1 MKMKRIITIV
11 ALIALFVADAG
22 AVLKEKDL
30 EQTLVVLRAEL
41 IDYHREMTDVK
52 SQRKEQNQQILSQLM
67 ETVKQS
73 NQNALMLYSQKSDYV
88 FDLTYACHEATEQYQ
103 SFLRQQLPFRNYLQR
118 SEKELAKFDSLVV
131 SLQQMPTRN
140 LNRQAQTDRS
150 VCLALAINIRNNL
163 LEGQSRLKDYIS
175 FYENTEQR
183 LKSLNDYANKRYN
196 EIQTNIFRN
205 GGDNYFSFLK
215 NIGPKLRQTR
225 EMVSDKYRPSK
236 QPSQWDS
243 RVIFGLFGIILF
255 YGVIASAL
263 NLLVFRLFM
272 ARRFRSE
279 DFRKK
284 RACIIMATTTVTFAI
299 LLGIIQ
305 AVWEQ
310 NFIIMAS
317 SLLVEFA
324 WLLGVILISLLLR
337 VNGDQIKSAF
347 YIYSPLVVVGF
358 IVIAFRIIL
367 IPNELVNLIFP
378 PVLLICA
385 LWQWIVIRRHNRNVP
400 RQDMFYT
407 YLSQSVFII
416 SIVCSWTGYTLMAVQ
431 ILIWWLMQLACI
443 LTITCI
449 SQYLKLYGER
459 HGLSQKLITQTW
471 AYLFV
476 YKVVLPVLA
485 VGSVMLSIYW
495 AADVFNL
502 SDLCWEIFN
511 RKFIDFESFQVSI
524 VSVSIV
530 VCLWFLFAYINNTL
544 LALMRIHF
552 ENQDPSTAQSRMVM
566 VKNVLQLFVWGA
578 WLLLSLSILNISLV
592 WLAAIT
598 GGLSTGVGFASK
610 DIIENIYYGASL
622 MTGRI
627 KVGDWIQV
635 DGTMGKVTSIS
646 YTSTAIESLY
656 GEVITFQNSQLFTKN
671 YKNLTRNHGYVL
683 AVVPFGVAYG
693 SNLKQVTELV
703 EAAVTGLH
711 HQWVDTTKKVNVV
724 VSEMADSSVNFKL
737 FIWSDAVKRS
747 YVISDVLKCIY
758 ETLNQHNITIPFPQ
772 QDVHIIEH

>member
-1 MKMKRIITIV
+1 MTIV
-11 ALIALFVADAG
+11 ALIVLFVADAG

-30 EQTLVVLRAEL
+30 EQTLMVLRAEL
-41 IDYHREMTDVK
+41 ADYHREMNDMK
-52 SQRKEQNQQILSQLM
+52 SQRKEQNQLILGQLM

-73 NQNALMLYSQKSDYV
+73 NQNALMLYSQRSDYV
-88 FDLTYACHEATEQYQ
+88 FDMTYACHEATEQYQ
-103 SFLRQQLPFRNYLQR
+103 SFLRQQLPFRNYLER
-118 SEKELAKFDSLVV
+118 SEKEMAKFDSLVI
-131 SLQQMPTRN
+131 SLQQMPIRN
-140 LNRQAQTDRS
+140 LSSRAQTDRS
-150 VCLALAINIRNNL
+150 VCLALALNIRSNL
-163 LEGQSRLKDYIS
+163 LEGQSRLKDYIN

-183 LKSLNDYANKRYN
+183 LKNLNDYANKRYN

-205 GGDNYFSFLK
+205 GGDNYFTVLK
-215 NIGPKLRQTR
+215 NIKSKVQDTK
-225 EMVSDKYRPSK
+225 ETVSEKYRPSK

-255 YGVIASAL
+255 YGIIASGL

-272 ARRFRSE
+272 SRRFRSE

-305 AVWEQ
+305 AALQQ
-310 NFIIMAS
+310 NFIVMAS
-317 SLLVEFA
+317 ELLVEFA

-337 VNGDQIKSAF
+337 VSADQIKSAF

-378 PVLLICA
+378 PILLVCA
-385 LWQWIVIRRHNRNVP
+385 VCQWLVIRRHNRNVP

-407 YLSQSVFII
+407 YLSQSVFVI
-416 SIVCSWTGYTLMAVQ
+416 STVCSWTGYTLMAVQ
-431 ILIWWLMQLACI
+431 ILIWWLMQLTCI

-459 HGLSQKLITQTW
+459 HHMDEKPIMKTW
-471 AYLFV
+471 VYLFV
-476 YKVVLPVLA
+476 HKVVVPVLA
-485 VGSVMLSIYW
+485 VLSVMLSIFW

-511 RKFIDFESFQVSI
+511 RKFIDFENFQVSI
-524 VSVSIV
+524 VSVSLV

-544 LALMRIHF
+544 LALMRIHY

-566 VKNVLQLFVWGA
+566 VKNVLQLVVWGA
-578 WLLLSLSILNISLV
+578 WLLLSLSILDISLV

-598 GGLSTGVGFASK
+598 GGLSIGVGFASK
-610 DIIENIYYGASL
+610 DIIENIYYGALL

-635 DGTMGKVTSIS
+635 DGTMGKVISIS
-646 YTSTAIESLY
+646 YTSTVIESLF

-683 AVVPFGVAYG
+683 AVIPFGVAYG
-693 SNLKQVTELV
+693 SNLKQVTELT

-711 HQWVDTTKKVNVV
+711 HQWVDKSKQVKAV
-724 VSEMADSSVNFKL
+724 VSEMGDSGVNFNL
-737 FIWSDAVKRS
+737 FVWSDPVKKS
-747 YVISDVLKCIY
+747 YVVSDVLKCVY
-758 ETLNQHNITIPFPQ
+758 DTLNQHNIAIPFPQ
-772 QDVHIIEH
+772 RDVHIIDSHS

>member
-1 MKMKRIITIV
+1 MTIV
-11 ALIALFVADAG
+11 ALIVLFVADAG

-30 EQTLVVLRAEL
+30 EQTLMVLRAEL
-41 IDYHREMTDVK
+41 ADYHREMNDMK
-52 SQRKEQNQQILSQLM
+52 SQRKEQNQLILGQLM

-73 NQNALMLYSQKSDYV
+73 NQNALMLYSQRSDYV
-88 FDLTYACHEATEQYQ
+88 FDMTYACHEATEQYQ
-103 SFLRQQLPFRNYLQR
+103 SFLRQQLPFRNYLER
-118 SEKELAKFDSLVV
+118 SEKEMAKFDSLVI
-131 SLQQMPTRN
+131 SLQQMPIRN
-140 LNRQAQTDRS
+140 LSSRAQTDRS
-150 VCLALAINIRNNL
+150 VCLALALNIRSNL
-163 LEGQSRLKDYIS
+163 LEGQSRLKDYIN

-183 LKSLNDYANKRYN
+183 LKNLNDYANKRYN

-205 GGDNYFSFLK
+205 GGDNYFTVLK
-215 NIGPKLRQTR
+215 NIKSKVQDTK
-225 EMVSDKYRPSK
+225 ETVSEKYRPSK

-255 YGVIASAL
+255 YGIIASGL

-272 ARRFRSE
+272 SRRFRSE

-305 AVWEQ
+305 AALQQ
-310 NFIIMAS
+310 NFIVMAS
-317 SLLVEFA
+317 ELLVEFA

-337 VNGDQIKSAF
+337 VSADQIKSAF

-378 PVLLICA
+378 PILLVCA
-385 LWQWIVIRRHNRNVP
+385 VCQWLVIRRHNRNVP

-407 YLSQSVFII
+407 YLSQSVFVI
-416 SIVCSWTGYTLMAVQ
+416 STVCSWTGYTLMAVQ
-431 ILIWWLMQLACI
+431 ILIWWLMQLTCI

-459 HGLSQKLITQTW
+459 HHMDEKPIMKTW

-476 YKVVLPVLA
+476 HKVVVPVLA
-485 VGSVMLSIYW
+485 VLSVMLSIFW

-511 RKFIDFESFQVSI
+511 RKFIDFENFQVSI
-524 VSVSIV
+524 VSVSLV

-544 LALMRIHF
+544 LALMRIHY

-566 VKNVLQLFVWGA
+566 VKNVLQLVVWGA
-578 WLLLSLSILNISLV
+578 WLLLSLSILDISLV

-598 GGLSTGVGFASK
+598 GGLSIGVGFASK
-610 DIIENIYYGASL
+610 DIIENIYYGALL

-635 DGTMGKVTSIS
+635 DGTMGKVISIS
-646 YTSTAIESLY
+646 YTSTVIESLF

-683 AVVPFGVAYG
+683 AVIPFGVAYG
-693 SNLKQVTELV
+693 SNLKQVTELA

-711 HQWVDTTKKVNVV
+711 HPWVDKEKQVKAV
-724 VSEMADSSVNFKL
+724 VSEMGDSGVNFNL
-737 FIWSDAVKRS
+737 FVWSDPVKKS
-747 YVISDVLKCIY
+747 YVVSDVLKCVY
-758 ETLNQHNITIPFPQ
+758 DTLNQHNIAIPFPQ
-772 QDVHIIEH
+772 RDVHIIDSHS

>member
-1 MKMKRIITIV
+1 MTIV
-11 ALIALFVADAG
+11 ALIVLFVADAG

-30 EQTLVVLRAEL
+30 EQTLMVLRAEL
-41 IDYHREMTDVK
+41 ADYHREMNDMK
-52 SQRKEQNQQILSQLM
+52 SQRKEQNQLILGQLM

-73 NQNALMLYSQKSDYV
+73 NQNALMLYSQRSDYV
-88 FDLTYACHEATEQYQ
+88 FDMTYACHEATEQYQ
-103 SFLRQQLPFRNYLQR
+103 SFLRQQLPFRNYLER
-118 SEKELAKFDSLVV
+118 SEKEMAKFDSLVI
-131 SLQQMPTRN
+131 SLQQMPIRN
-140 LNRQAQTDRS
+140 LSSRAQTDRS
-150 VCLALAINIRNNL
+150 VCLALALNIRSNL
-163 LEGQSRLKDYIS
+163 LEGQSRLKDYIN

-183 LKSLNDYANKRYN
+183 LKNLNDYANKRYN

-205 GGDNYFSFLK
+205 GGDNYFTVLK
-215 NIGPKLRQTR
+215 NIKSKVQDTK
-225 EMVSDKYRPSK
+225 ETVSEKYRPSK

-255 YGVIASAL
+255 YGIIASGL

-272 ARRFRSE
+272 SRRFRSE

-305 AVWEQ
+305 AALQQ
-310 NFIIMAS
+310 NFIVMAS
-317 SLLVEFA
+317 ELLVEFA

-337 VNGDQIKSAF
+337 VSADQIKSAF

-378 PVLLICA
+378 PILLVCA
-385 LWQWIVIRRHNRNVP
+385 VCQWLVIRRHNRNVP

-407 YLSQSVFII
+407 YLSQSVFVI
-416 SIVCSWTGYTLMAVQ
+416 STVCSWTGYTLMAVQ
-431 ILIWWLMQLACI
+431 ILIWWLMQLTCI

-459 HGLSQKLITQTW
+459 HHMDEKPIMKTW
-471 AYLFV
+471 VYLFV
-476 YKVVLPVLA
+476 HKVVVPVLA
-485 VGSVMLSIYW
+485 VLSVMLSIFW

-511 RKFIDFESFQVSI
+511 RKFIDFENFQVSI
-524 VSVSIV
+524 VSVSLV

-544 LALMRIHF
+544 LALMRIHY

-566 VKNVLQLFVWGA
+566 VKNVLQLVVWGA
-578 WLLLSLSILNISLV
+578 WLLLSLSILDISLV

-598 GGLSTGVGFASK
+598 GGLSIGVGFASK
-610 DIIENIYYGASL
+610 DIIENIYYGALL

-635 DGTMGKVTSIS
+635 DGTMGKVISIS
-646 YTSTAIESLY
+646 YTSTVIESLF

-683 AVVPFGVAYG
+683 AVIPFGVAYG
-693 SNLKQVTELV
+693 SNLKQVTELA

-711 HQWVDTTKKVNVV
+711 HPWVDKEKQVKAV
-724 VSEMADSSVNFKL
+724 VSEMGDSGVNFNL
-737 FIWSDAVKRS
+737 FVWSDPVKKS
-747 YVISDVLKCIY
+747 YVVSDVLKCVY
-758 ETLNQHNITIPFPQ
+758 DTLNQHNIAIPFPQ
-772 QDVHIIEH
+772 RDVHIIDSHS